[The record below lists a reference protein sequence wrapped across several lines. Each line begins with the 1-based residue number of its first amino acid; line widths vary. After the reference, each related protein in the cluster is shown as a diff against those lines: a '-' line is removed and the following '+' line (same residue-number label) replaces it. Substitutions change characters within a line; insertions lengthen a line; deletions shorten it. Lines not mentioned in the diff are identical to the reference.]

1 VSAHQLRF
9 ISGKYQGGTYQL
21 TDGDEVVMGRG
32 MDAGLTL
39 FEEMVSRHHARFS
52 VEEGSVIV
60 EDLRSK
66 NGTFVNGERIER
78 CELAV
83 GDRILMGTS
92 ILRLE
97 ELSSDTTQA
106 DSGPLAA
113 ANEAA
118 ALEPEQAERAAALE
132 TMVPSADD
140 FDDLDF
146 DESSLTGATATSVAA
161 AIASMAEDGDDED
174 ADEEEEAEHEAA
186 EAEPVED
193 DESSQVDLET
203 ADEEP
208 VLEPDEMVFDD
219 PIDEAAD
226 EQLLAESD
234 TKPPEDQALLDD
246 PDDDEVDPFADD
258 LGDPVESELTV
269 PGDTV
274 ATGHSG
280 VDETAYRERW
290 GDAPL
295 SVYLAHPMQPSLEFL
310 SPEQLSALQA
320 AHNHGNLS
328 GIAEALRK
336 DDERVKKTVT
346 FLLRSGYLEGT

>member
-1 VSAHQLRF
+1 MSGHQLRF

-21 TDGDEVVMGRG
+21 ADGDEVVMGRG

-52 VEEGSVIV
+52 VEDGAVVV

-97 ELSSDTTQA
+97 EISDKASQ
-106 DSGPLAA
+106 
-113 ANEAA
+113 EAA
-118 ALEPEQAERAAALE
+118 EPRPVPALEPEQQERVAALE
-132 TMVPSADD
+132 TALPSPGD

-161 AIASMAEDGDDED
+161 VIASMAQDQDED
-174 ADEEEEAEHEAA
+174 EDDVEDEVLEEELVRAS
-186 EAEPVED
+186 EPDDTENQTSDVED
-193 DESSQVDLET
+193 ET
-203 ADEEP
+203 SA
-208 VLEPDEMVFDD
+208 LEPDEMVFDD
-219 PIDEAAD
+219 PLGEPS
-226 EQLLAESD
+226 LAESETQPPDED
-234 TKPPEDQALLDD
+234 TLMDEGE
-246 PDDDEVDPFADD
+246 DEVDPFADD
-258 LGDPVESELTV
+258 DDHPVVSELTV
-269 PGDTV
+269 PGDT
-274 ATGHSG
+274 ATTGHSG
-280 VDETAYRERW
+280 IDEAVYRERW

-336 DDERVKKTVT
+336 DDERIKKTIT
-346 FLLRSGYLEGT
+346 FLLRSGYLDAT